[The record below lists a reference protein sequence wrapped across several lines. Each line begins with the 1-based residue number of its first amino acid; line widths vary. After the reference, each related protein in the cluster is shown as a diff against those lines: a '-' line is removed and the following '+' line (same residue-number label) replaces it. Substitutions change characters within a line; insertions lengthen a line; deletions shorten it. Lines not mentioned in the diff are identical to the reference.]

1 MSCPF
6 AKYSDIFGKPKTG
19 FHSFRIFDIAVNDL
33 LGTALVSGLISYSFN
48 FNFFLVL
55 FIALLLGIIFHR
67 LFCVDTTIN
76 KLIFGEV
83 NKYYLKLNISY

>member
-6 AKYSDIFGKPKTG
+6 AKHSNIFGEPKTG
-19 FHSFRIFDIAVNDL
+19 FHSFRILDVAVGDL
-33 LGTALVSGLISYSFN
+33 LGTAVISGLISYALD

-55 FIALLLGIIFHR
+55 LFFIVLGIIFHR
-67 LFCVDTTIN
+67 LFCVNSTIN

-83 NKYYLKLNISY
+83 GK

>member
-6 AKYSDIFGKPKTG
+6 AKYSDIFGKPNTG

-33 LGTALVSGLISYSFN
+33 LGTILISGLLAYSLN
-48 FNFFLVL
+48 YNFFIIL
-55 FIALLLGIIFHR
+55 FITLLLGIILHR

-76 KLIFGEV
+76 KLIFGKV
-83 NKYYLKLNISY
+83 NLN

>member
-6 AKYSDIFGKPKTG
+6 VKYSNIFGEPKTG
-19 FHSFRIFDIAVNDL
+19 FHSFRILDVAVGDL
-33 LGTALVSGLISYSFN
+33 LGTAVISGLISYGLD

-55 FIALLLGIIFHR
+55 LFFIVLGIIFHR
-67 LFCVDTTIN
+67 LFCVNTTIN

-83 NKYYLKLNISY
+83 GK